1 MPEDKDSNQNPTE
14 PDGNAAQ
21 PAAAAQSTAAQS
33 AATQPAATTQS
44 AAAQP
49 ATAAANAATAAATA
63 TTVAGKAAKSEP
75 TPAPQAVPGPEAAAK
90 NQAAQFAEQLAAA
103 KKEAADNYDHYVR
116 SVADLEN
123 FRRRTLRE
131 KDELRHYAAG
141 RVLEDMFPIIEAISL
156 GIDAAKKPGTD
167 VAHIVEGMGMVLN
180 QLKTTLGN
188 HGLKEINPA
197 PGEKFD
203 PHQEDAIATQPSADV
218 AADHVLQVFR
228 AGYTLNGRVLRPAAV
243 VVSSG
248 AELATTK

>member
-1 MPEDKDSNQNPTE
+1 MPEAKDSNQNPTE

-21 PAAAAQSTAAQS
+21 PAAAAASDK
-33 AATQPAATTQS
+33 
-44 AAAQP
+44 AAAP
-49 ATAAANAATAAATA
+49 ASASAPA
-63 TTVAGKAAKSEP
+63 P
-75 TPAPQAVPGPEAAAK
+75 TSAPQAVPGPAAATK
-90 NQAAQFAEQLAAA
+90 NHAAQFAEQLAAA
-103 KKEAADNYDHYVR
+103 KKEAADNYDRYVR

-123 FRRRTLRE
+123 FRRRTVRE
-131 KDELRHYAAG
+131 KDELRQYAAG

-188 HGLKEINPA
+188 HGLREINPA

-203 PHQEDAIATQPSADV
+203 PHQEDAIAAQPSADI

-228 AGYTLNGRVLRPAAV
+228 AGYALNGRVLRPAAV

-248 AELATTK
+248 AGSDEMKKAQ

>member
-1 MPEDKDSNQNPTE
+1 MPENKNSNQNPTE

-21 PAAAAQSTAAQS
+21 LAAAAQS
-33 AATQPAATTQS
+33 AATQPAAATQS

-49 ATAAANAATAAATA
+49 ATAA
-63 TTVAGKAAKSEP
+63 VAGETAKSEP
-75 TPAPQAVPGPEAAAK
+75 TPAPQAVPGPEAVAK

-103 KKEAADNYDHYVR
+103 KKEAADNYDRYVR

-131 KDELRHYAAG
+131 KDEIRHYAAG

-156 GIDAAKKPGTD
+156 GIEAAKKSGTD

-188 HGLKEINPA
+188 HGLREINPA

-228 AGYTLNGRVLRPAAV
+228 AGYALNGRVLRPAAV

-248 AELATTK
+248 AGNNEMNSEQ